1 MKQGPGRLDGGI
13 WKGWEPK
20 ACLGA
25 TLLASKVVWTVE
37 QGSGE
42 GKGLG
47 EKSKGSSGRAS
58 ADTASSNRRQG
69 SV

>member
-1 MKQGPGRLDGGI
+1 MKQGTGRLEGGI

-20 ACLGA
+20 ACLRA

-47 EKSKGSSGRAS
+47 EKSKGSSGWAS
-58 ADTASSNRRQG
+58 TDTASFIRSQG